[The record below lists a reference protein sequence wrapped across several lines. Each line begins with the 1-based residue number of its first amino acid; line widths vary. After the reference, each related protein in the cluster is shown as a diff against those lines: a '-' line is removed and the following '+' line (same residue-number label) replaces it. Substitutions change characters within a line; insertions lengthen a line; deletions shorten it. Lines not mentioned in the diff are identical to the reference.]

1 MLCIYFLTTKKR
13 AREKQKVN
21 TRRESIRETETEET
35 KWEEGGEP
43 RAGVKGEGR
52 EGGAWAHL
60 LLGATLALPDVGG
73 HDALHLLPQ
82 PGVLLELGGV
92 AGERATYTGGTCRGH
107 PNPTRIQGR
116 GVGGTHRMP
125 HTWGPRKLM
134 APSHSHPFPLIVG
147 SKWQVKGLPSPGPSS
162 LAYLGNFTGAGSSH
176 EHKCLGNQPAP
187 RPPSWWQPSW
197 KQTYSIEASVW
208 GAVSAP
214 NFQ

>member
-1 MLCIYFLTTKKR
+1 MGSPAPWC
-13 AREKQKVN
+13 
-21 TRRESIRETETEET
+21 
-35 KWEEGGEP
+35 GP
-43 RAGVKGEGR
+43 RAPGCGWSRCAPSPPAAGGTAGAGVG
-52 EGGAWAHL
+52 
-60 LLGATLALPDVGG
+60 
-73 HDALHLLPQ
+73 
-82 PGVLLELGGV
+82 
-92 AGERATYTGGTCRGH
+92 AGERATYTGGTGRGH

-134 APSHSHPFPLIVG
+134 APSHSHPFPPIVG

-162 LAYLGNFTGAGSSH
+162 LAYLGDFTGAGSSH

-214 NFQ
+214 NFH